1 MRAIPLQLTKSG
13 DMKNLKLEFISLKF
27 YLCSILY
34 NEQVYH
40 VINLLFL
47 SLNGLLL

>member
-1 MRAIPLQLTKSG
+1 MRAIPIQLTKLG

-40 VINLLFL
+40 IINLLLLFL
-47 SLNGLLL
+47 